1 MIKPP
6 ETVLLRIQEDNKVK
20 QCLAYGEHSIL
31 GGDGGGGGSHSNNNG
46 DHTGR
51 VRTRELPTLCCYSP
65 QRILEGIPQEL
76 YLVARK
82 LKGICLEMNSYIQ
95 ESFSN

>member
-6 ETVLLRIQEDNKVK
+6 ERVLLRIREDNKVK

-31 GGDGGGGGSHSNNNG
+31 GGDGGGGGSHSNNYG

-51 VRTRELPTLCCYSP
+51 VRTRNQSFRPCVVTLH
-65 QRILEGIPQEL
+65 REH
-76 YLVARK
+76 
-82 LKGICLEMNSYIQ
+82 
-95 ESFSN
+95 